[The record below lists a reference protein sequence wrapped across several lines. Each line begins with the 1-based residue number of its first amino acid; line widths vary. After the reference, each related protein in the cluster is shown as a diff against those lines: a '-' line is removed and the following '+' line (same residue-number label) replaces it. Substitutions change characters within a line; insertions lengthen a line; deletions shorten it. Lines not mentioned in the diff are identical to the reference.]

1 MLRQAAMWMSSQQ
14 PANAPSFPMVLFS
27 RSPKRDL
34 LLCVAR
40 PTAVTLT
47 WHAPLS
53 KAQGPGL
60 SVSSTE
66 PSGVFFSRFCLS
78 SSRSLGRCLLLGQR
92 SRLNFLPY
100 LIGSLF
106 HQDYRDAHTELLRH
120 RNDGHPR
127 SEMARMGPAY
137 RTEEI
142 PEFPILTDRRPG
154 GLYELASKPSISGM
168 EAVHLRYE

>member
-1 MLRQAAMWMSSQQ
+1 MWMSSQQ
-14 PANAPSFPMVLFS
+14 PANAPSSPMTFFLC
-27 RSPKRDL
+27 SPKRDL

-40 PTAVTLT
+40 RYAVTLT

-66 PSGVFFSRFCLS
+66 PSGVFFSWFCLS

-92 SRLNFLPY
+92 SRLNFLSY

-106 HQDYRDAHTELLRH
+106 HQDHRDSH
-120 RNDGHPR
+120 
-127 SEMARMGPAY
+127 
-137 RTEEI
+137 
-142 PEFPILTDRRPG
+142 
-154 GLYELASKPSISGM
+154 
-168 EAVHLRYE
+168 